1 MDVISLSSDSSRP
14 SSPLIN
20 ISEVLNETEKRE
32 SCISNQ
38 EIVLSPSKN
47 RFVHALSESDD
58 SESELLG
65 RDLNKIHTLDENST
79 IGRHKLSHEK
89 EPLFSNELEK
99 PNEHLTFS
107 DKSNSESEV
116 EYHIDK
122 DCDIWTKYSKE
133 PCNELLEK
141 DLIGHLHNEDNL
153 GTSSKY
159 IPGESRSKTT
169 YPKTK
174 TKMTKE
180 QRLEE
185 KLKKQKEKELI
196 RAEKRAAKELQN
208 QMKPNNCMKFMTVIL
223 DSALISCP
231 FSGTL
236 MAAIQNSEAK
246 YQICAQPVPLTVS
259 WRREASGPN
268 AKEENDVLLIW
279 QWEFVIPAIKNHTL
293 ISKIQEVQAKHFGKS
308 LFLIIYGL
316 NGYFSYLKSNRRN
329 LSGNPP
335 KSKKGKSSSD
345 NNEFPYVTKQVIE
358 EELIELQIT
367 ANCTHRL
374 IECPE
379 DLGSLVVQITK
390 AIAETP
396 FKLDKQKRVQENL
409 EWFAVGDSR
418 DCVAIDKAGNGL
430 LRLWQQQLC
439 QFNLAGHD
447 VAQAIAAVYP
457 GPLSLVRAYDNCNS
471 QKECEDL
478 LRDIQVRRSQGP
490 LASSRRIGP
499 ELSKKIYT
507 FFCSADGDAPL
518 SQEQ

>member
-159 IPGESRSKTT
+159 IPVSEILYYST
-169 YPKTK
+169 
-174 TKMTKE
+174 
-180 QRLEE
+180 
-185 KLKKQKEKELI
+185 KLKI
-196 RAEKRAAKELQN
+196 
-208 QMKPNNCMKFMTVIL
+208 TV
-223 DSALISCP
+223 
-231 FSGTL
+231 
-236 MAAIQNSEAK
+236 
-246 YQICAQPVPLTVS
+246 
-259 WRREASGPN
+259 
-268 AKEENDVLLIW
+268 
-279 QWEFVIPAIKNHTL
+279 
-293 ISKIQEVQAKHFGKS
+293 
-308 LFLIIYGL
+308 
-316 NGYFSYLKSNRRN
+316 
-329 LSGNPP
+329 
-335 KSKKGKSSSD
+335 
-345 NNEFPYVTKQVIE
+345 
-358 EELIELQIT
+358 
-367 ANCTHRL
+367 
-374 IECPE
+374 
-379 DLGSLVVQITK
+379 
-390 AIAETP
+390 
-396 FKLDKQKRVQENL
+396 
-409 EWFAVGDSR
+409 
-418 DCVAIDKAGNGL
+418 
-430 LRLWQQQLC
+430 
-439 QFNLAGHD
+439 
-447 VAQAIAAVYP
+447 
-457 GPLSLVRAYDNCNS
+457 
-471 QKECEDL
+471 
-478 LRDIQVRRSQGP
+478 
-490 LASSRRIGP
+490 
-499 ELSKKIYT
+499 
-507 FFCSADGDAPL
+507 
-518 SQEQ
+518 